1 MTHWCALVRWIHYP
15 LLISLIKIEKEKKKT
30 TFHIWSYSSILG
42 GCNVIFSTWS
52 VTFPVF
58 SLRNSSNFQ
67 HFLKNRDMDNT
78 SVTKGMRRTHTHN
91 PPPPLQL
98 LGCGGGGREWG
109 RGMRAPTSPP
119 AFGPVLVGFRAGSA
133 GMGWTH
139 ATHSCAAVCSLLAYL
154 CQTPTNTRRRME
166 PSRRSLLRL

>member
-15 LLISLIKIEKEKKKT
+15 LLISLIKIISQRGDAEKEKKKT

-78 SVTKGMRRTHTHN
+78 SVTKGMRRTHTHIIHH
-91 PPPPLQL
+91 PHCSCWGAVVVVGSGAG
-98 LGCGGGGREWG
+98 GCV
-109 RGMRAPTSPP
+109 PQP
-119 AFGPVLVGFRAGSA
+119 
-133 GMGWTH
+133 
-139 ATHSCAAVCSLLAYL
+139 
-154 CQTPTNTRRRME
+154 
-166 PSRRSLLRL
+166 LRLHSDPF